1 MSIEIKLAEDN
12 LVFKCVSGSRAYNTH
27 TEQSDRDIRSI
38 FIATPEY
45 TLGCLKHIDQVE
57 VPGEDT
63 VIYELAKFI
72 KLCVDNNP
80 NIIELLYTDKVNILF
95 IDPSFE
101 EIRANRHLFLSKKAK
116 FTFSGYAM
124 AQMKRI
130 CGHNKWITQEVS
142 AIEKLQKLWKEG
154 KIFKE
159 WLVGLFP
166 EQIVQKII
174 PVLDYKNNHLNFV
187 ASDYLKDQEIR
198 LVSNKPPELM
208 EFAKLVRS
216 TGEISEGEQIE
227 FIQNVFLVKVNTTVF
242 RVYSASN
249 FSKSP
254 ISKDDLKNIQYID
267 IDDEKLSKAKNLEYH
282 GVFVV
287 QQEAFE
293 SQLRIWNEYKDWKKN
308 RNEVR
313 SKLEEEHGLDCK
325 HASHLIRLLRMGKE
339 ILTTGEVLVN
349 RPDAQELLDIRNGK
363 YDYDIL
369 LQMAESMDQELNEL
383 YETSTLRASADK
395 EAINK
400 LYMKIVREF
409 WKRKNYENW

>member
-1 MSIEIKLAEDN
+1 MSTEQQLAKDN
-12 LVFKCVSGSRAYNTH
+12 LIFSAISGSRAYNTYI
-27 TEQSDRDIRSI
+27 EQSDFDTRSI
-38 FIATPEY
+38 FIAPPEY

-57 VPGEDT
+57 ISGEDT

-80 NIIELLYTDKVNILF
+80 NIIELLYTDKKNILF
-95 IDPSFE
+95 IDPAFE

-130 CGHNKWITQEVS
+130 RGHNKWITQEIS

-159 WLVGLFP
+159 WLDGLFP
-166 EQIVQKII
+166 EKIVQKII
-174 PVLDYKNNHLNFV
+174 PILHYKNNPLNFV
-187 ASDYLKDQEIR
+187 ATEYLKDQEIR
-198 LVSNKPPELM
+198 LISNKPPELM
-208 EFAKLVRS
+208 EFAKLIRP
-216 TGEISEGEQIE
+216 TGEISEGEQVE
-227 FIQNVFLVKVNTTVF
+227 FIPNVFLVKVNITTF

-249 FSKSP
+249 FSKSS
-254 ISKDDLKNIQYID
+254 ISKDRKNIQYID
-267 IDDEKLSKAKNLEYH
+267 VEDEKLSKAKNLEYH

-293 SQLRIWNEYKDWKKN
+293 SQLRIWNEYKNWKKN

-349 RPDAQELLDIRNGK
+349 RPDAQDLLDIRNGK
-363 YDYDIL
+363 YDYATLI
-369 LQMAESMDQELNEL
+369 QMAESMDKELNGL
-383 YETSTLRASADK
+383 YETSTLRFSADK

-400 LYMKIVREF
+400 LYMKVVCDF
-409 WKRKNYENW
+409 WKRKGLNYG